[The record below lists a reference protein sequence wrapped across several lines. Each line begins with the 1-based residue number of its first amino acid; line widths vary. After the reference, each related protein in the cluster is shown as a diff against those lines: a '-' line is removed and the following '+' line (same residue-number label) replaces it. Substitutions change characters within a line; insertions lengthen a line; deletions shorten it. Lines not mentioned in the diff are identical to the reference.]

1 MPAHVDHYT
10 NIFRYWRSVET
21 FSLPDVNRK
30 RGDAEPTILKPGVPL
45 PWEDPAFPPPPE
57 NRRWKHTLYF
67 HLVDKE
73 AVVKL
78 LATLTGSTEYRDPVA
93 GETCMSALVLD
104 QAGRP
109 AVRSYAPVAFGY
121 AIKLIR
127 KKQNPE
133 LLTEELRQAQENYVT
148 RFELEAHE
156 EPVPVTWPL
165 LQKELHHLQALTAA
179 GLPIRTAVLCVSEAT
194 NPLAT
199 PDAPFLNSYFIRDLD
214 TLIRHPREIGESLQR
229 LLAPQPQAP
238 RQPETPPLQ
247 PQTPQRPQDPLQPQ
261 TPQQPQDP
269 QQSQDPQQ
277 PQDPQPKPQARQDLL
292 DPRNLLLHLDPRN
305 LSPGRWP
312 ASPVHGLYSA
322 QMAALNI
329 TLSTLRPDGQPPK
342 HTASPHMPP
351 GAAVASAPLLG
362 INGPPGT
369 GKTTLLREVIADI
382 IVNRAT
388 RLLRADPDT
397 LFATQRISI
406 SERAGYYPIDE
417 IVFGNDGIV
426 VAGSNNTAIE
436 NISRELPQL
445 RSVDR
450 AAFPD
455 VDYFSAIASGIFG
468 EPAWGLV
475 SAVLGRSDNR
485 TAFIEKFWFQKGR
498 NFNRYL
504 REQAEQVDEAR
515 AHFAETAAEL
525 TSLLQEFERFRTV
538 ASAYHDVLLAGAKP
552 SASPDTA
559 EALNDPHSN
568 AAEPAILAHRLLA
581 EYEIP
586 AANLPGPGF
595 TNLPVAAIHRL
606 TPYSSEKLNTL
617 RSTIFLRSLEL
628 HEWAIRANA
637 AGFQANLRA
646 FVDMLAGRY
655 REQID
660 EPVASILWSS
670 FFFCIPVVSVTLAS
684 FHRQF
689 GRLGQ
694 GALGWLLLDEAGQA
708 TLPSIAGALWRARRS
723 ILIGDTRQIAP
734 VVSIPQALDKLLQKN
749 YTTSDDWSPLHHS
762 AQSLADR
769 ITPIGTW
776 LDNPANSATATGAP
790 HLANSA
796 SPASGPPSSH
806 IWTGLP
812 LRAHRRCD
820 EPMFTIANTIAYNGQ
835 MVRVDQP
842 PPGTATH
849 SASIGVLPTSHAA
862 TVSALPASTWLD
874 IRGITAIE
882 GHALYEELDATR
894 TLLQQL
900 VAHEGKIFIISPF
913 RSVAMSCKE
922 QFQRR
927 GRIEC
932 GTIHTF
938 QGREADMVILV
949 LGTLQHSKKA
959 RDWVAASPN
968 ILNVAITRA
977 RHRIYVIGNYKT
989 WSAHRYFDYL
999 SQVLPIRPPAA

>member
-10 NIFRYWRSVET
+10 NILRYWRSVET
-21 FSLPDVNRK
+21 FSLPDVNWK
-30 RGDAEPTILKPGVPL
+30 RSDAEPTMLKPGVPL

-67 HLVDKE
+67 HVVAKE
-73 AVVKL
+73 AAITL
-78 LATLTGSTEYRDPVA
+78 LAGLTGSTEYREPVS

-104 QAGRP
+104 QSGRP
-109 AVRSYAPVAFGY
+109 ATRSYAPVAFAY

-127 KKQNPE
+127 NKQNPE
-133 LLTEELRQAQENYVT
+133 LLTEDLKQARENYIT
-148 RFELEAHE
+148 RFGLGAQE
-156 EPVPVTWPL
+156 EPVPLTWPL
-165 LQKELHHLQALTAA
+165 LEKESTHLRELTANA
-179 GLPIRTAVLCVSEAT
+179 LPTDTAILCVSEPT
-194 NPLAT
+194 SPLASA
-199 PDAPFLNSYFIRDLD
+199 DAPFLNSYFIQDLD
-214 TLIRHPREIGESLQR
+214 TLIRHPQEIGVSLQR
-229 LLAPQPQAP
+229 LLTPQLQPQMHRPHETPQPQHQTHRP
-238 RQPETPPLQ
+238 PETRQPEP
-247 PQTPQRPQDPLQPQ
+247 
-261 TPQQPQDP
+261 
-269 QQSQDPQQ
+269 
-277 PQDPQPKPQARQDLL
+277 RQDLL
-292 DPRNLLLHLDPRN
+292 DPHNLLAYLHPRH

-312 ASPVHGLYSA
+312 ANPAHGLYSA
-322 QMAALNI
+322 QMATLNI
-329 TLSTLRPDGQPPK
+329 TLATLRPAEPSFHRTGPSRK
-342 HTASPHMPP
+342 HA
-351 GAAVASAPLLG
+351 GAAEPSAPLLG

-382 IVNRAT
+382 VVTRAT
-388 RLLRADPDT
+388 RLLHSDPDS
-397 LFATQRISI
+397 LFTGRRISI
-406 SERAGYYPIDE
+406 SEKAGYYPIDE
-417 IVFGNDGIV
+417 IVFGNHGIV
-426 VAGSNNTAIE
+426 VASSNNTAIE

-445 RSVDR
+445 KSVDR

-455 VDYFSAIASGIFG
+455 VDYFSGIASNIFG

-485 TAFIEKFWFQKGR
+485 NAFIEKFWFQKGR

-504 REQAEQVDEAR
+504 REQAEQPDEAR

-525 TSLLQEFERFRTV
+525 TGLLQDFERFRTL
-538 ASAYHDVLLAGAKP
+538 ASAYHNALLAGQKP
-552 SASPDTA
+552 AASRDTA
-559 EALNDPHSN
+559 HTPDDPHSDALNDPHAN
-568 AAEPAILAHRLLA
+568 AVESAAHRLLA
-581 EYEIP
+581 EYDIP
-586 AANLPGPGF
+586 AANLPGPDF
-595 TNLPVAAIHRL
+595 TSLSPTTIHKL

-637 AGFQANLRA
+637 VRFQANLSA

-660 EPVASILWSS
+660 ESVASVLWNS

-684 FHRQF
+684 FYRQF
-689 GRLGQ
+689 GQLGQ

-708 TLPSIAGALWRARRS
+708 TLPSIAGAIWRARRS
-723 ILIGDTRQIAP
+723 ILIGDTRQIPP
-734 VVSIPQALDKLLQKN
+734 VVSIPKALDKLLQEN
-749 YTTSDDWSPLHHS
+749 YTTDDHWSPLHHS

-769 ITPIGTW
+769 VTPIGTKI
-776 LDNPANSATATGAP
+776 DNV
-790 HLANSA
+790 
-796 SPASGPPSSH
+796 
-806 IWTGLP
+806 WTGLP

-835 MVRVDQP
+835 MVRVDQ
-842 PPGTATH
+842 
-849 SASIGVLPTSHAA
+849 SASTNSQFSTNGQAITNGQA
-862 TVSALPASTWLD
+862 SAFGPLPASAWLD
-874 IRGITAIE
+874 IRGVTAIE
-882 GHALYEELDATR
+882 GHALYEELQAAR

-922 QFQRR
+922 QFQKR

-999 SQVLPIRPPAA
+999 SQVLPVQPPEA